1 MRRFCVVVAACV
13 LSACGSS
20 DSPTGPSYAQAGGVW
35 SASVRLV
42 AASGGDCVG
51 PTIAAVS
58 LGAVTNYT
66 MQITQSGSTL
76 TAVVTDTST
85 GVRTNFT
92 GTAGTSTIVMNGTF
106 SSGAII
112 SGFPC
117 LSGVRRDLNLTN
129 VTFTGNI
136 NGNTG
141 NGTEAESYNVFIAGT
156 SAGVGIMILNGNF
169 TMTRQ

>member
-1 MRRFCVVVAACV
+1 MKRTALALV
-13 LSACGSS
+13 LAISAACGSS
-20 DSPTGPSYAQAGGVW
+20 DSPTGPTYAQAGGVW
-35 SASVRLV
+35 AASVRLV

-51 PTIAAVS
+51 PTISAVS

-76 TAVVTDTST
+76 TAIVTDTST

-92 GTAGTSTIVMNGTF
+92 GTAGTSTIAMNGTF
-106 SSGAII
+106 SSAAII

-129 VTFTGNI
+129 VTFNGNI

-141 NGTEAESYNVFIAGT
+141 NGTEAESYNVFVAGT
-156 SAGVGIMILNGNF
+156 TAGVGVMILNGNF

>member
-1 MRRFCVVVAACV
+1 MKHVALGA
-13 LSACGSS
+13 LLLLATACGSS

-35 SASVRLV
+35 AASVRLV
-42 AASGGDCVG
+42 AAAGGDCVG
-51 PTIAAVS
+51 PTLAAVS

-92 GTAGTSTIVMNGTF
+92 GTAGTSTIAMNGTF
-106 SSGAII
+106 SSAAII

-117 LSGVRRDLNLTN
+117 LSGARRDLNLTN
-129 VTFTGNI
+129 VTFNGTI

-141 NGTEAESYNVFIAGT
+141 TGTEAESYNVFIAGT
-156 SAGVGIMILNGNF
+156 SAGVGVMVLNGNF